1 MRKKFFWGQV
11 LIKQWFTVGKNVN
24 PIIRDFNNAIFGLK
38 YMKNID
44 LQKNSLQV
52 HIKTRV

>member
-1 MRKKFFWGQV
+1 MT
-11 LIKQWFTVGKNVN
+11 IKQWFTVGKNVN
-24 PIIRDFNNAIFGLK
+24 PIIRDFNNAIFRLK
-38 YMKNID
+38 YMENID